1 MTVDTLVDK
10 INAFFNKHRVPPNSL
25 PAKLLYCIA
34 ENRSGLSAYKTTAE
48 IIANNK
54 AMGIPADPNP
64 DGSENLINK
73 YTYNVVKC
81 IFNALQNDAVVNIST
96 PENSLLINSEGGNA
110 GGPVVTIGRN
120 LLASISKGIIR

>member
-1 MTVDTLVDK
+1 M
-10 INAFFNKHRVPPNSL
+10 NSL

-34 ENRSGLSAYKTTAE
+34 ENRAGLSAYKTTAE

-54 AMGIPADPNP
+54 IMGIPADPNP

-73 YTYNVVKC
+73 YTYNMVKC
-81 IFNALQNDAVVNIST
+81 IFGALQNDAVVNIST
-96 PENSLLINSEGGNA
+96 PENSLLIKSEGGNA